1 MTQNE
6 LITKRST
13 ASIGE
18 EVGYDLGTEFIT
30 NYRNANPND
39 TLSYVI
45 GKNIIEQILAQPACE
60 GIRFYNAI
68 NENGTK
74 TLVYVGI
81 DKDGNNIFE
90 YSVVNQAGTITN
102 EAGVVGDRSDADEG
116 GTSWWRW
123 LFGQKKSF

>member
-6 LITKRST
+6 LIAKRPT
-13 ASIGE
+13 AAIGE
-18 EVGYDLGTEFIT
+18 EVGYELGTEFIS

-39 TLSYVI
+39 QLSYVI
-45 GKNIIEQILAQPACE
+45 GKNIIELILAQPGCE

-68 NENGTK
+68 NENGKK

-81 DKDGNNIFE
+81 DKDGKNIFE
-90 YSVVNQAGTITN
+90 YTAINNNGNITN

-116 GTSWWRW
+116 GSWWKW
-123 LFGQKKSF
+123 LFGM